1 MTDTPDQPGKA
12 PRPAPLDADS
22 MAAIRAMMAEAAPA
36 APAPETEAPVEVAPE
51 VAMPPRTMARV
62 SRAELPPLAAPAPEA
77 PRRPKAQGRLA
88 RVGAWRPTPRQVVWT
103 GVALLVLFRPWLVLG
118 LLFLSVILVTGLF
131 LALGYEG
138 FWRRVLWLMRR
149 YAGRQPE
156 RAARLQARLDAF
168 AMKWDALLDRFPE
181 GSVDGLYLP
190 DFGEMAA
197 ADARHDAALARRLD
211 RLADGEGVARDGQAG

>member
-1 MTDTPDQPGKA
+1 MTDTPDQPGKPA
-12 PRPAPLDADS
+12 RPAPLDAES
-22 MAAIRAMMAEAAPA
+22 MAAIRTMMAEAAPA
-36 APAPETEAPVEVAPE
+36 APTPEPEVTVKVAPE
-51 VAMPPRTMARV
+51 APPRTMAGIQ
-62 SRAELPPLAAPAPEA
+62 RAELPPLAAPAPEA
-77 PRRPKAQGRLA
+77 PRKPKVQTRLA
-88 RVGAWRPTPRQVVWT
+88 RLVAWRPTSRQVVWT

-118 LLFLSVILVTGLF
+118 LLLMTVILLTGLF

-138 FWRRVLWLMRR
+138 FWRRALGLMQR

-197 ADARHDAALARRLD
+197 ADARHDAALAWRLD
-211 RLADGEGVARDGQAG
+211 RLAGGEGAARDGQGG

>member
-1 MTDTPDQPGKA
+1 MTDTPDQPGKPA
-12 PRPAPLDADS
+12 RPAPLDADS

-36 APAPETEAPVEVAPE
+36 APAPEPEAPIEAAPDVAT
-51 VAMPPRTMARV
+51 APRTMARV

-77 PRRPKAQGRLA
+77 PPKPQRDKRLA
-88 RVGAWRPTPRQVVWT
+88 RLAAWRPTPRQVVWT
-103 GVALLVLFRPWLVLG
+103 GVVLLVLFRPWLVMG
-118 LLFLSVILVTGLF
+118 LLFISVILVTGLF

-138 FWRRVLWLMRR
+138 FWRRVLGLMRR

-168 AMKWDALLDRFPE
+168 AMKWDAVLDRFPE
-181 GSVDGLYLP
+181 GTVDGLYLP
-190 DFGEMAA
+190 DLGEMAA

-211 RLADGEGVARDGQAG
+211 RLAGGDGAAGDGQAG